1 MGLIGAR
8 LRLKRLRIS
17 RARQVERSACVVAL
31 AAGLIAGVSPAWSQA
46 SNNTAASNPVA
57 IVAGQPISE
66 AELLNQTRSQMQQL
80 RNQEYEIKKQA
91 LDGLVNQNL
100 LEAEARQQNVAVADL
115 LMREVDSQLRETT
128 EEEISAFY
136 AGQKDRIGKPIEEV
150 KGQIAQLLKQG
161 RLQQARQDYVAK
173 LRNKLPVEI
182 LLEPPRLNV
191 SADPARLRGDV
202 NAPVTIVEFSD
213 FQCPFCLRAYPTI
226 RAVLAKYPGKVR
238 LSYRDFPLS
247 AIHAQARS
255 ASEAARCA
263 GDSGKF
269 WEYHDILFEKPGDL
283 SRENLMAHAA
293 ALSLDTPAFE
303 LCLEAGKHRAAVEQ
317 DYQEGQQAGI
327 SGTPAFYINGIFLSG
342 AQQSTAFE
350 QIIDSELA
358 RLARQSGS
366 ASQ

>member
-1 MGLIGAR
+1 MGLMVSIVR
-8 LRLKRLRIS
+8 RKKM
-17 RARQVERSACVVAL
+17 RARCLKKSVCSVAL

-46 SNNTAASNPVA
+46 SSNTAASNPVA
-57 IVAGQPISE
+57 IVGGLPISE

-91 LDGLVNQNL
+91 LDGLVNQML
-100 LEAEARQQNVAVADL
+100 LEAEARLQNVGAAEL

-150 KGQIAQLLKQG
+150 KDQIAQLLKQG
-161 RLQQARQDYVAK
+161 RLQQARQNYVAK

-191 SADPARLRGDV
+191 KADPARMRGDV

-213 FQCPFCLRAYPTI
+213 FQCPFCLRAYPTL
-226 RAVLAKYPGKVR
+226 RAVLAKYPSKVR
-238 LSYRDFPLS
+238 MSYRDFPLS
-247 AIHAQARS
+247 TIHGQARI

-269 WEYHDILFEKPGDL
+269 WEYHDMLFEKPGDL
-283 SRENLMAHAA
+283 SRETLMAHAA

-303 LCLEAGKHRAAVEQ
+303 LCLEAGKYRAAVEQ

-358 RLARQSGS
+358 RIAKQSAS